1 MLQQARRIG
10 DLCHRTTND
19 FRDLATLQCH
29 SYLASINSLSLVEG
43 DQAWVTIPL
52 TDEEISVSPLLLL
65 SPPLSPPAQ
74 CKD

>member
-10 DLCHRTTND
+10 DLSTRNASD

-29 SYLASINSLSLVEG
+29 SYLASINSLSLVEV

-52 TDEEISVSPLLLL
+52 TDEEISVR
-65 SPPLSPPAQ
+65 PLSPSLPFSRLTNWSE
-74 CKD
+74 